1 MTVPTEAILT
11 AFGVFATGI
20 LGWLGVRAKATADEK
35 TAQIAARSPEWQS
48 FVQEVRAAS
57 AETEKRLHDQIDA
70 QGEKIAQQDK
80 KIGSLYDLLSSL
92 QRKYD
97 FALDAI
103 RRSRKHHAG
112 SFVQVHSDVE
122 DDL

>member
-11 AFGVFATGI
+11 ALGVFATAI

-57 AETEKRLHDQIDA
+57 AETEKRLQDQIDA

-103 RRSRKHHAG
+103 RRFRKHHAG
-112 SFVQVHSDVE
+112 SIVQVHSDVE